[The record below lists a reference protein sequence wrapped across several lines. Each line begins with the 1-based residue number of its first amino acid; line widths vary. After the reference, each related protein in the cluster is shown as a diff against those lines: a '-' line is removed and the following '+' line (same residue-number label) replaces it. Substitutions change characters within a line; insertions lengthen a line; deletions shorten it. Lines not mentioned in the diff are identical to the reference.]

1 MVENSEFPT
10 PILTVEASD
19 RDDPENFGAVRYA
32 IIGPQSHLF
41 SIDELAGVVQVAPGA
56 DIDREADSSHTIYVL
71 ALDTPL
77 GGPFQRT
84 TMATLKIQVTG
95 GYDMGIYSKHL
106 KLNPFLPISI
116 LTRQE

>member
-1 MVENSEFPT
+1 MFLCTRQEYKGKVPENSEFPT

-19 RDDPENFGAVRYA
+19 RDDPDNYGAVRYA
-32 IIGPQSHLF
+32 IAGPQSHLF

-56 DIDREADSSHTIYVL
+56 DIDRETDASHTIFVL

-84 TMATLKIQVTG
+84 TIATLKIQVI
-95 GYDMGIYSKHL
+95 GIKHVKQFNVWIRL
-106 KLNPFLPISI
+106 
-116 LTRQE
+116 